1 MLKKGGPE
9 HSIYCQT
16 DSGLATPMD
25 AQHYRSNGLRLSQ
38 LLTGTV
44 RRGAASL
51 DVLSAILTDI
61 SVVTNRKNN
70 LVF

>member
-1 MLKKGGPE
+1 MGAFP
-9 HSIYCQT
+9 Y
-16 DSGLATPMD
+16 
-25 AQHYRSNGLRLSQ
+25 

-44 RRGAASL
+44 SSGAASL
-51 DVLSAILTDI
+51 DVLSAMLTDI